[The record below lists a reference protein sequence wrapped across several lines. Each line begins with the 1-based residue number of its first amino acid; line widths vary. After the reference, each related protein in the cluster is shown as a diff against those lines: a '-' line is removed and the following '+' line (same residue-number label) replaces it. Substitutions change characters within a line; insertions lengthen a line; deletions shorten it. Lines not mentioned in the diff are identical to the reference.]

1 MGPGHEGE
9 VGRFEL
15 LAAIG
20 EVADGS
26 LSFATTVERLLEI
39 VVPEFADLAVLDA
52 LGNDGGRRRLGVRI
66 ESPNRAEV
74 EAAVMRRRVVV
85 DAPVGLAHA
94 VATSQSSL
102 LSPMTDDHLRLIAT
116 SEEDLELLRALRLN
130 SALFVPLRSRG
141 RILGAFACGVG
152 LSGRTY
158 DAEDVRFAEVL
169 SGRIS
174 LALDNAGLSRMVGE
188 LEQQLESTLANLAE
202 AVLVRAPTGRLVFAN
217 QAVVE
222 LLGFDSVDDMTTTSS
237 EDLMRLYEAFDE
249 SGRRLSLSDLPS
261 ARALAGEAAEPLLVR
276 NVVRSTGAE
285 RWLLHKATPVFDEQD
300 ELTLVVNVI
309 EDVTEVKRAE
319 LSQRLLAEA
328 GKELSSSMDYEQ
340 TLQRVVR
347 LAVPQLA
354 DWCGVSIRGPYD
366 ELEQVAVAHVD
377 PEKVAL
383 AREFGA
389 RSPTRMSDAGGTAEV
404 IRSGRSRLIREITP
418 EMIAH
423 ADISEERAAL
433 VRDLQMG
440 SVIIVPLAVPGGPP
454 LGAMTLVM
462 AESGRRFEERDLALA
477 EELGRRAAVAV
488 ENARLYTERSHIAT
502 TLQQSLLPEELPQIA
517 GFQLASLYRAAGDQ
531 SDVGGDFYDAF
542 QIPSGWMIVVGD
554 VTGRG
559 PQAAALT
566 SLARY
571 TLRTAARLLD
581 DPLGALAELNTELR
595 TRSQPSLVTIACALL
610 RETAEGTRASVV
622 LAGHPPPYHV
632 HAGVPRQVGSFAS
645 PLGAYEAGGW
655 REETITLEPGDQ
667 LVLYTDGVT
676 DTVGHGE
683 RFGEDR
689 LGDTLAGTAGAP
701 ETIQRIDQ
709 ALKDFADGPQTDD
722 TAVLV
727 LQRVAAPASGHGG
740 GSMLVEGARPAS

>member
-1 MGPGHEGE
+1 MGAGHEGE
-9 VGRFEL
+9 AARFEL

-26 LSFATTVERLLEI
+26 LSFATTVQRLLEI
-39 VVPEFADLAVLDA
+39 VVPEFADLALLDA
-52 LGNDGGRRRLGVRI
+52 LGSDGSLRRLGVRI
-66 ESPNRAEV
+66 DGPDRTEA
-74 EAAVMRRRVVV
+74 EAAVMRRRVVA
-85 DAPVGLAHA
+85 DAPVGVAHA
-94 VATSQSSL
+94 VATSQSTL
-102 LSPMTDDHLRLIAT
+102 LSPMTEDHLRLIA
-116 SEEDLELLRALRLN
+116 SSDEDLKLLRSMRLN

-152 LSGRTY
+152 LSGRRY
-158 DAEDVRFAEVL
+158 DAEDLRFAEVL

-188 LEQQLESTLANLAE
+188 LEQQLESTFANLAE
-202 AVLVRAPTGRLVFAN
+202 AVIVRDPAGRMVFAN
-217 QAVVE
+217 PAVAE
-222 LLGFDSVDDMTTTSS
+222 LLGFESADAMTPTSS
-237 EDLMRLYEAFDE
+237 EDLMGLYEAFDE
-249 SGRRLSLSDLPS
+249 SGRRLTLADLPS
-261 ARALAGEAAEPLLVR
+261 ARALAGEAAEPQLIR
-276 NVVRSTGAE
+276 SVVRSTGTE
-285 RWLLHKATPVFDEQD
+285 RWLLHKATPAFDE
-300 ELTLVVNVI
+300 EGALTLVVNVI

-340 TLQRVVR
+340 TLQRVAR

-377 PEKVAL
+377 PKKVAL

-404 IRSGRSRLIREITP
+404 IRSGESRLVREITP
-418 EMIAH
+418 EMISQ
-423 ADISEERAAL
+423 ADVSEGRAAL
-433 VRDLQMG
+433 IRDLQMR
-440 SVIIVPLAVPGGPP
+440 SVIIVPLAVPGRSA

-502 TLQQSLLPEELPQIA
+502 TLQQSLLPAELPQID

-542 QIPSGWMIVVGD
+542 EVPSGWMVVVGD

-581 DPLGALAELNTELR
+581 DPLRALAELNAELR
-595 TRSQPSLVTIACALL
+595 TSSQPSLVTIACALL
-610 RETAEGTRASVV
+610 RETPDGTQASVV
-622 LAGHPPPYHV
+622 LAGHPPPYHI
-632 HAGVPRQVGSFAS
+632 HTGVPHQVGSFAS

-655 REETITLEPGDQ
+655 RMETVALQPGDQ

-683 RFGEDR
+683 RFGEER
-689 LGDTLAGTAGAP
+689 LGDALAGAAGAP
-701 ETIQRIDQ
+701 ETIQRIDE
-709 ALKDFADGPQTDD
+709 ALKEFAQGPQTDD
-722 TAVLV
+722 TAVLA
-727 LQRVAAPASGHGG
+727 LERVAAPCSGHGG
-740 GSMLVEGARPAS
+740 ESMLVEGATPAS